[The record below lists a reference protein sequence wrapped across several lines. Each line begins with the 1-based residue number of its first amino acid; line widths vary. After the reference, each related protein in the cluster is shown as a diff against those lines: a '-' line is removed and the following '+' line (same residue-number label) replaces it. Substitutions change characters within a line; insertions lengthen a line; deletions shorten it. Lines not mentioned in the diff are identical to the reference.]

1 MKTLSWNDNWFIDVD
16 DIDENN
22 VTISGNSDTPN
33 NVWVKFEAGVT
44 PRTYI
49 ITYNDGERCL
59 QQEVSAITPCEI
71 EWLGDTECITC
82 DCDCTNL
89 VLDETSVSIPM
100 EGCDIPIGSF
110 STCIAEAN
118 ILTAASETWADH
130 CINTENNIIYLTVGE
145 NTSGERNSEIT
156 FNYTV
161 CDGASCSKQLSIHQ
175 AGDSC
180 GCGSITYSGTE
191 EPDPTPTV
199 EGLEYYA
206 KIVNNTSSAIDIDD
220 ISFDFTAD
228 GSSSTEEF
236 HNRQTI
242 PANGNA
248 LYNHGNSICLDS
260 CNNNYPSATISNG
273 RITIWE
279 GSSTSGKSVTLDKST
294 IVNGDTITFTYNG

>member
-1 MKTLSWNDNWFIDVD
+1 
-16 DIDENN
+16 
-22 VTISGNSDTPN
+22 
-33 NVWVKFEAGVT
+33 
-44 PRTYI
+44 
-49 ITYNDGERCL
+49 
-59 QQEVSAITPCEI
+59 
-71 EWLGDTECITC
+71 
-82 DCDCTNL
+82 
-89 VLDETSVSIPM
+89 M

-242 PANGNA
+242 GAHTTDYYNNGD
-248 LYNHGNSICLDS
+248 SICLES
-260 CNNNYPSATISNG
+260 CGNNYTSATISNAKM
-273 RITIWE
+273 TIWS
-279 GSSTSGKSVTLDKST
+279 GSTTLTKTLTMNKSS
-294 IVNGDTITFTYNG
+294 IVCGDTIVFTYNG